1 MRVAFRCD
9 ASLDIGSGHVMRSLT
24 LAKKLRSNG
33 ADCVFFSKE
42 HRGNLIDAIL
52 RNGFACEVL
61 PLQKNYR
68 GRGDSYA
75 SWLGG
80 DWRHDAER
88 TVDFLR
94 RDYFDWLVVDH
105 YALDSRWESLVDK
118 ECRRILAVDDLA
130 NRQHHCDVLLDQNLG
145 RSDADYRVLVPE
157 YCKLLLGPS
166 YALLR
171 SEFKAACSTAMCM
184 RKRHSLGN
192 LFINMGGV
200 DRDNF
205 TGKVLSALKHITLPA
220 DLSVT
225 IVLGAS
231 NPWVSEI
238 QALAG
243 DMCQQVKVCVGADN
257 MAELM
262 AAADLAIGAAGR
274 TSWERCCLGLPT
286 FTAVI
291 AENQVGIAKDLEIAG
306 AAWTIDMQNI
316 ETWLAGAFTK
326 ILANPEILYDM
337 FVAASIIC
345 DGDGAGRVS
354 GILVSELGQ

>member
-24 LAKKLRSNG
+24 LAKELRSNG
-33 ADCVFFSKE
+33 ADCVFLSKE

-68 GRGDSYA
+68 GGGDLYA

-80 DWRHDAER
+80 DWRNDAEH
-88 TVDFLR
+88 TVEFLR

-105 YALDSRWESLVDK
+105 YALDSRWESLVRKD
-118 ECRRILAVDDLA
+118 CRRILAVDDLA

-145 RSDADYRVLVPE
+145 RCDTDYRALVPE

-171 SEFKAACSTAMCM
+171 SEFKAACCNAMGV
-184 RKRHSLGN
+184 RKRGSLGN
-192 LFINMGGV
+192 LLINMGGV

-205 TGKVLSALKHITLPA
+205 TGKVLSSLAHVILPA

-243 DMCQQVKVCVGADN
+243 HMRQQVEVRVGADN

-262 AAADLAIGAAGR
+262 AAADLAIGAAGS

-291 AENQVGIAKDLEIAG
+291 AENQIGIAKNLEIAG
-306 AAWTIDMQNI
+306 AAWTIDMQNT
-316 ETWLAGAFTK
+316 ETWLAGAFMK
-326 ILANPEILYDM
+326 IVTNPEILYDM
-337 FVAASIIC
+337 SIAASIIC

-354 GILVSELGQ
+354 GILTSELGR